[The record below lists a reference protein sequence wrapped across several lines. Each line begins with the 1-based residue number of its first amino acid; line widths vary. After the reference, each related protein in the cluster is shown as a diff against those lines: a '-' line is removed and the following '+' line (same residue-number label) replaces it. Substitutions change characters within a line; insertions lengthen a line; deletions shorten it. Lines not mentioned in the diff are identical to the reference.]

1 MKFRARY
8 NLFRQF
14 NNLLLI
20 TLIGF
25 TFVLLIKYN
34 NYSINKKHEELAKI
48 INNTYLTKTTDLIIS
63 KIKSNYIN
71 VSHKVSSGEK
81 LNEILKKYN
90 IHTKIFVADF
100 NKHVSTKY
108 FGDYFWQMPK
118 IINTNKRKILNYC
131 RKKKINVII
140 PTSDLE
146 LAFWAKYKKK
156 FNKYKIFPMISDY
169 ETVSLCQDKWK
180 FFNFLKKNNIKT
192 PETFLSIKS
201 INKKIKIFII
211 KERKVT
217 NSRKIYPN
225 LRLSD
230 LQYKIKFFKNPIIQ
244 EFITGE
250 EISIDCSIAKNYLPK
265 KIILRRRDKI
275 FMGESEQTTFFRNNR
290 FISEMKKICKLFKFS
305 GHIMFQAIVRNKK
318 ISILECNPRIGGASV
333 ASIYKGL
340 NSLENFIDSNFK
352 LKKKKYY
359 TNKNFKKLI
368 IYKNVK
374 FI

>member
-1 MKFRARY
+1 MNIKT
-8 NLFRQF
+8 LKI
-14 NNLLLI
+14 LI
-20 TLIGF
+20 TSSSRK
-25 TFVLLIKYN
+25 T
-34 NYSINKKHEELAKI
+34 HI
-48 INNTYLTKTTDLIIS
+48 INCI
-63 KIKSNYIN
+63 
-71 VSHKVSSGEK
+71 
-81 LNEILKKYN
+81 NEILKKYN

-118 IINTNKRKILNYC
+118 IINTNKSKILNYC
-131 RKKKINVII
+131 RKKKINIII

-156 FNKYKIFPMISDY
+156 FNNYKIFPMISDY

-201 INKKIKIFII
+201 INKKIKIYII

-244 EFITGE
+244 EFIPGE

-265 KIILRRRDKI
+265 KIMLRRRDKI
-275 FMGESEQTTFFRNNR
+275 FMGESEQTTLFSNNR
-290 FISEMKKICKLFKFS
+290 FISEIKKISKLFKFS